1 MAASVRSLFSR
12 LSLNTPTTA
21 CQRISGNAFVSS
33 GIKASTSTTVTQ
45 QQRSFSFTSPAP
57 AKADKSSKKKRKK
70 GKGDEPDPRIQN
82 LKVSNPRKVPAP
94 LRFGRNRALRHWTIH
109 RAWQLFQRK
118 EREREEK
125 ELARLYKSM
134 HSACEELRQTS
145 GPGTQNEGYL
155 YRVAMEKKGVF
166 KHHNFPIEY
175 ARPQVE
181 TPAREAWNH
190 GWTR

>member
-1 MAASVRSLFSR
+1 MATSLRSLFSS
-12 LSLNTPTTA
+12 LSLSNAPTNA
-21 CQRISGNAFVSS
+21 CQRIFNNGFVSS
-33 GIKASTSTTVTQ
+33 SIRSSTANALTPQ
-45 QQRSFSFTSPAP
+45 RRSFSATSPAT
-57 AKADKSSKKKRKK
+57 AKADKSSKKKKK
-70 GKGDEPDPRIQN
+70 GKGDERDPRIIN

-94 LRFGRNRALRHWTIH
+94 LRFARNRALRHWTIH
-109 RAWQLFQRK
+109 RAWLLFQRK

-134 HSACEELRQTS
+134 HSACEELRKTS
-145 GPGTQNEGYL
+145 GPGIQEEGYL
-155 YRVAMEKKGVF
+155 YRVAMEKKGIF